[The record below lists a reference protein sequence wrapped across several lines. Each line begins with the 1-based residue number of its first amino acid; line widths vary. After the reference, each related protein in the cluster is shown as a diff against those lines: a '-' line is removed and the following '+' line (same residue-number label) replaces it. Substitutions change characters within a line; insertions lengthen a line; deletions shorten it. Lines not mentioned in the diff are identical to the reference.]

1 MNGGLNI
8 HFATILLVPWEF
20 MTSGRSFMNPSLGSR
35 LGISSNPAV
44 GRFVGLLWPP
54 LDHPGTAIWSQ
65 SGPKIGKIMEGN
77 KQVRPHV
84 LNCYSSIEIKAV
96 NLPMIWPIP
105 TIPIIWGEPHKTFH
119 KTFHGTHETPLDLLE
134 GALAVPDHARSV
146 KLGSC
151 MTISFRLSSAR
162 QLKLGLEFFRLQ
174 MSAVF
179 HSSRFL
185 SKLRKRVKSCPVSVQ
200 CAGRPLPHSYI
211 VQRWGFI
218 ELVLHGIALKNPV
231 LLLKSMRWKPT
242 TYSSSSTIHRLSWIY
257 HGFPQ
262 PLIGVVMIVPY
273 LIHSY

>member
-1 MNGGLNI
+1 
-8 HFATILLVPWEF
+8 
-20 MTSGRSFMNPSLGSR
+20 
-35 LGISSNPAV
+35 
-44 GRFVGLLWPP
+44 
-54 LDHPGTAIWSQ
+54 
-65 SGPKIGKIMEGN
+65 
-77 KQVRPHV
+77 
-84 LNCYSSIEIKAV
+84 
-96 NLPMIWPIP
+96 MIWPIP

-119 KTFHGTHETPLDLLE
+119 KPFHGTHETPLDLLE

-162 QLKLGLEFFRLQ
+162 QLKLGLEFFCLQ

-231 LLLKSMRWKPT
+231 LVLKSMRWKPT
-242 TYSSSSTIHRLSWIY
+242 TYSSSSTIHQLSWIY

-262 PLIGVVMIVPY
+262 PLIGVIPPHLRHQCCHDCSPPPSYWSY
-273 LIHSY
+273 LIKFNNTAINHHDRRPNETTIIRNMFQHHLVWYPEAHRIVNKVPGEFLPEPRLLGHIW